1 MRDTIAALISM
12 LAAAAAVT
20 LAAITPARAMTCS
33 GEMVQAR
40 GEPSRFETIAKAKA
54 RGNWRAQVRALPKF
68 GPLYANWSIAA
79 GADYTCS
86 EGKDGYVCIAIARPC
101 RE

>member
-1 MRDTIAALISM
+1 MSDNTVALGFLAMAAATMTLATIA
-12 LAAAAAVT
+12 
-20 LAAITPARAMTCS
+20 PARAMTCS
-33 GEMVQAR
+33 EETVQAR

-54 RGNWRAQVRALPKF
+54 RGNWRAHVRALPKF

-86 EGKDGYVCIAIARPC
+86 ESEGGYACIAIARPC
-101 RE
+101 RD